1 MDVFYWI
8 AVAIIAIG
16 SAARLT
22 RLVVHDDFPP
32 MRWFRDWVL
41 DKFEPSPW
49 TLLVICPFCVSF
61 WITLVIFGL
70 APSVVENY
78 GEPWSI
84 LWWWVN
90 GSLAAS
96 YVVGEVV
103 FRDVNRGGKN

>member
-8 AVAIIAIG
+8 AVAIITIG

-32 MRWFRDWVL
+32 VRAFREWVL

-49 TLLVICPFCVSF
+49 TLLVVCPFCVSF
-61 WITLVIFGL
+61 WITLAVFGL
-70 APSVVENY
+70 APSPHDTWYAE
-78 GEPWSI
+78 WSY
-84 LWWWVN
+84 LWWWIN
-90 GSLAAS
+90 GALAMS

-103 FRDVNRGGKN
+103 FRDVNRSAN